1 MPYLLVQDFKLG
13 LDSRRNELTSPAGAL
28 MACSNA
34 HISRGGE
41 VEKRNCFEK
50 ATTVPAKHFG
60 LEVTSDGLFV
70 FALQRDVTE
79 QAAALLKNDGVSI
92 QVIRHPYDENGI
104 NWDIDRVVWSTVY
117 DGKIF
122 CIIRFVN
129 KNNTSAKETYCYY
142 DEQKQR
148 ELIGAVRIY
157 IPTVVKDTYK
167 GMVGNGSIATTK
179 TAAEVAAEMYSF
191 LMLDERF
198 SQSTIGTGGNANKI
212 TVKGLNEKSFDIEAR
227 RMTSLPQFPNA
238 STTSVTLIQSQAS
251 AVGSPAESAFTEFT
265 VTGGSAGNATALGFG
280 RPTWGGIAPMK
291 VSQVII
297 NDIDVAYVPVNSFI
311 TYLDNDIPYLIQ
323 TEKMAGAVAKF
334 INANTPAS
342 GYTAAPGHDPNWYDW
357 NTAGFM
363 ALTITAPPINPTD
376 HNGNEVWFEL
386 DNTMAEC
393 YNFAYGHRG
402 GGSFLLASTLI
413 VSNKSKTGAV
423 ATNSE
428 GTFKL
433 MRITNNFAG
442 GSRNSISSIKI
453 DNTEILGAEEFWTT
467 SNGQLSSD
475 VIDQINSHQTAYD
488 AELIN
493 GKINIKHVAGGAA
506 ENGKQMIVTRNGTV
520 TISTFSVMVGGVT
533 SNGAKSQI
541 NVITIGSSATE
552 PVGKG
557 TRFELNTKYADDN
570 AYKTHCASDIT
581 GIQPGF
587 ALVYKSKMHMTAGPS
602 VFFSALNNPL
612 SWDPQEAGAGYVNF
626 SENFSTKYDIVSIAP
641 YKSQLAVFGQN
652 NTQIWGWDPNPEL
665 NSQQQVLA
673 NTGAIG
679 AGSIIQLGDVDV
691 FYVSSSGI
699 RSLRARDATDSAMS
713 SDVGTQIDTL
723 IESEI
728 AEAAPDYKISSVIE
742 PNSGRYMMSINDKI
756 YVLSQFTGSQI
767 QAWSTYEP
775 LLGDIERMVSSNS
788 DVFIRCGNFIYKL
801 SRINYLSVDDPNVA
815 RVTMPYLDGEKP
827 AHTKTFTGIDST
839 ISGSWQVQA
848 GSNTSNTQAK
858 DLIATITNP
867 TFQIGRIPMVGI
879 GTHMGVT
886 MTSTSSNEPAT
897 IANLMIHYRLD
908 KAD

>member
-13 LDSRRNELTSPAGAL
+13 LDSRRNELTSPAGSL
-28 MACSNA
+28 MLCSNA

-41 VEKRNCFEK
+41 VEKRHCFEK
-50 ATTVPAKHFG
+50 VTTVPIKHFG
-60 LEVTSDGLFV
+60 LEVASDGLFV
-70 FALQRDVTE
+70 FALHRDVTE
-79 QAAALLKNDGVSI
+79 QAAAQLRNDGVSI
-92 QVIRHPYDENGI
+92 QVLKHPYDPNGL
-104 NWDIDRVVWSTVY
+104 NWDIDRVMWSTVY

-122 CIIRFVN
+122 CIVRFVN

-142 DEQKQR
+142 DEQKQI
-148 ELIGAVRIY
+148 ELVGAVRIY
-157 IPTVVKDTYK
+157 IPTVVKDIYK

-179 TAAEVAAEMYSF
+179 TAAEVAAEMFAF
-191 LMLDERF
+191 LIEDERF
-198 SQSTIGTGGNANKI
+198 SQSTIGTGANANKI
-212 TVKGLNEKSFDIEAR
+212 TVRGLSEKRFDIEAR
-227 RMTSLPQFPNA
+227 RMSSLPQYPNA
-238 STTSVTLIQSQAS
+238 STTSITLIETQKSE
-251 AVGSPAESAFTEFT
+251 VGSAAVSAFTEFT
-265 VTGGSAGNATALGFG
+265 ITGGSAGNATASGFG
-280 RPTWGGIAPMK
+280 RPFWSYILPMK
-291 VSQVII
+291 VSQVLI
-297 NDIDVAYVPVNSFI
+297 NDVDVAYVPVNSVI
-311 TYLDNDIPYLIQ
+311 TYLDNDIPYLIL
-323 TEKMAGAVAKF
+323 TEMMAGAVAKF

-342 GYTAAPGHDPNWYDW
+342 GYTAVPGHDPNWYEW
-357 NTAGFM
+357 NSAGFM
-363 ALTITAPPINPTD
+363 GLTITAPPINPTD
-376 HNGNEVWFEL
+376 HNGDEVWFEL

-393 YNFAYGHRG
+393 YGFAHSHRS
-402 GGSFLLASTLI
+402 GGSFLLASTLM

-423 ATNSE
+423 ATNPE

-433 MRITNNFAG
+433 MRLTNNFAG
-442 GSRNSISSIKI
+442 GSTNSISSIKI
-453 DNTEILGAEEFWTT
+453 DNVEILGEEKFWTT

-475 VIDQINSHQTAYD
+475 VIDQINSYQSTYD

-493 GKINIKHVAGGAA
+493 GKVNIKHVLGGAQ
-506 ENGKQMIVTRNGTV
+506 ENGKQMTVTRNGTV
-520 TISTFSVMVGGVT
+520 TTSTFSVMTGGVS
-533 SNGAKSQI
+533 SNGAKQQI

-557 TRFELNTKYADDN
+557 TRFELNTKYEDDQ

-581 GIQPGF
+581 GINPTF
-587 ALVYKSKMHMTAGPS
+587 ALVYKSKMHLTAGPS

-626 SENFSTKYDIVSIAP
+626 SENFSTRYDIVSIAP

-723 IESEI
+723 IEDEI
-728 AEAAPDYKISSVIE
+728 ALAAPDYKISSVIE
-742 PNSGRYMMSINDKI
+742 PNSGRYMMSINNKI

-767 QAWSTYEP
+767 QAWSTYDP
-775 LLGDIERMVSSNS
+775 MLGDIERMVSSNS
-788 DVFIRCGNFIYKL
+788 DVFIRCDNSIYKL
-801 SRINYLSVDDPNVA
+801 SRENYVSTDDYNIA

-827 AHTKTFTGIDST
+827 AHSKTFTGMDAA
-839 ISGSWQVQA
+839 ISGTWQVWA
-848 GSNTSNTQAK
+848 GTNTSNTDAK
-858 DLIATITNP
+858 ELIATINHP
-867 TFQIGRIPMVGI
+867 TFQVGRIQMVGL
-879 GTHMGVT
+879 GTHVGST
-886 MTSTSSNEPAT
+886 MISTSSNEPAT